1 MQFVVGILFLKCLLQ
16 VLRPFSNISNL
27 KIWEYYLTE
36 DMSSGTPYDCEL
48 LEGDLR
54 SDEEQEAEHAA
65 VLGSRR
71 IINGCYDNIMLLEPA
86 ACSQILQVSSP
97 VFIQHGF

>member
-1 MQFVVGILFLKCLLQ
+1 
-16 VLRPFSNISNL
+16 
-27 KIWEYYLTE
+27 
-36 DMSSGTPYDCEL
+36 MSSGTPYDCEL

-54 SDEEQEAEHAA
+54 SDEEQELAESAA

-86 ACSQILQVSSP
+86 ACSHILQVSYP
-97 VFIQHGF
+97 VCI